1 MVSNKSHTRFVGEM
15 VEFKLI
21 LRCTKKKK
29 KKLSGTHREL
39 QSRYDPSLSRHLAL
53 ASVNRGFCSE
63 LANTWLDTDRHRAKE
78 RKRKQGKGRAGGKK
92 KKLKGEIGSEGD
104 AEEGDAEA
112 GEKTSE
118 IK

>member
-1 MVSNKSHTRFVGEM
+1 MVSNKSHTGFVGEM

-21 LRCTKKKK
+21 LRCTEKKKRKKKK

-63 LANTWLDTDRHRAKE
+63 LANTWLETDRHTAKE
-78 RKRKQGKGRAGGKK
+78 RKTKQGEGRAGGKR
-92 KKLKGEIGSEGD
+92 
-104 AEEGDAEA
+104 
-112 GEKTSE
+112 EKT
-118 IK
+118 KR